1 MGLLDRMKGHK
12 ASTNGNDLD
21 TSVRTSTNP
30 MGQEGGLA
38 NVGFDHTTTDTDAI
52 MNNPNLDDG
61 KVPRVTFRTA
71 IMAVVAAMG
80 GFIFG
85 YDTGQIS
92 GFLEMKVFLERFGEA
107 RSDGTFFFSHVRS
120 GLIVGLLSIGTAIG
134 ALLAAPLAD
143 KIGRRGSIP
152 WWCLIFAIGVTIQIA
167 VGDGQWVG
175 VAMGRFVAGLGVGSL
190 SVLIPLY
197 MSESTPKQVRGA
209 VVCSYQLFI
218 TIGIFTASC
227 INFGTETRSDTGSYR
242 IPMAI
247 GYIWALI
254 LCAGMFMMP
263 ESPRYDIKRG
273 FNQRAFNTMQKF
285 YGVPVNHRAIAL
297 ETAEINANISASQGA
312 HAWYEVFTGPRM
324 GYRTTLAMVLQM
336 FQQLTGANYFFYYG
350 TTIFAGVGIEN
361 SYVTAMILGG
371 VNVGATFFGLYFV
384 EHFGRRKCLVAGA
397 LWMFVCFMIFASIGH
412 FKFEPA
418 VVNSSQAK
426 TYGTVMIVF
435 ACLFICGFAST
446 WGPMVWAVNSEMF
459 PYRYRANAMALA
471 TASNWIW
478 NFLLAFFTPFIT
490 GAIDFSYGYVF
501 AGCNL
506 AAAAIV
512 YFFLIE
518 SATRTIE
525 EVDTMYMIHV
535 PPLKSSK
542 WTSEMIE
549 RELAGSDNLHLA
561 RGGRK
566 IEKRNREEEANAQQ
580 LEGVLGTE
588 KATKAVGDGILPQ
601 HPLPAT
607 ELPAHLQE

>member
-1 MGLLDRMKGHK
+1 MGLLDKVKGHK
-12 ASTNGNDLD
+12 ASGNGLD
-21 TSVRTSTNP
+21 TSGRTSSDP
-30 MGQEGGLA
+30 GIKEQEDGIA
-38 NVGFDHTTTDTDAI
+38 NINFDQNTDDTETI
-52 MNNPNLDDG
+52 MNNPDLDDG

-71 IMAVVAAMG
+71 VMAIIAAMG

-92 GFLEMKVFLERFGEA
+92 GFLEMQVFLERFGETNA
-107 RSDGTFFFSHVRS
+107 DGKLYFSNVRS
-120 GLIVGLLSIGTAIG
+120 GLIVALLSIGTAIG

-143 KIGRRGSIP
+143 RIGRRGSIP
-152 WWCLIFAIGVTIQIA
+152 WWCLVFAIGVTIQIA
-167 VGDGQWVG
+167 VGEGQWVG
-175 VAMGRFVAGLGVGSL
+175 VAMGRWVAGLGVGSL
-190 SVLIPLY
+190 SVLVPLY

-218 TIGIFTASC
+218 TIGIFTSNC
-227 INFGTETRSDTGSYR
+227 INYGTESRMDTGSYR

-247 GYIWALI
+247 GYLWALV
-254 LCAGMFMMP
+254 LCIGMFMLP
-263 ESPRYDIKRG
+263 ESPRYDIRKG
-273 FNQRAFNTMQKF
+273 FNKRAFQTMQKF

-297 ETAEINANISASQGA
+297 ETAEINANIRASQGS

-324 GYRTTLAMVLQM
+324 AYRTTLAMALQM

-350 TTIFAGVGIEN
+350 TTIFAGVGLEN
-361 SYVTAMILGG
+361 SFITAMILGG

-384 EHFGRRKCLVAGA
+384 EHFGRRKCLITGG
-397 LWMFVCFMIFASIGH
+397 LWMFMCFIIFASIGH
-412 FKFEPA
+412 FKFQPA
-418 VVNSSQAK
+418 IEGSSDAK
-426 TYGTVMIVF
+426 TYGTVLIVF

-446 WGPMVWAVNSEMF
+446 WGPMIWAVNSEMF

-478 NFLLAFFTPFIT
+478 NFLLGFFSPFIT
-490 GAIDFSYGYVF
+490 GSIDFSYGYVF

-506 AAAAIV
+506 VGVAIV

-525 EVDTMYMIHV
+525 EVDTMYLIHV

-549 RELAGSDNLHLA
+549 KELAGSDNMQLA

-566 IEKRNREEEANAQQ
+566 VEKRNRDEEANAQQ
-580 LEGVLGTE
+580 VEGNGVLGS
-588 KATKAVGDGILPQ
+588 KIAGDDSLPQ
-601 HPLPAT
+601 HPQPAT
-607 ELPAHLQE
+607 ELPAHLQQ

>member
-1 MGLLDRMKGHK
+1 MGLLDKVKGHK
-12 ASTNGNDLD
+12 ASGNGLD
-21 TSVRTSTNP
+21 TSARTPSDP
-30 MGQEGGLA
+30 GIKEQEGGIA
-38 NVGFDHTTTDTDAI
+38 DINFDQNTDDVETI

-71 IMAVVAAMG
+71 IMAIIAAMG

-92 GFLEMKVFLERFGEA
+92 GFLEMQVFLERFGETNA
-107 RSDGTFFFSHVRS
+107 DGKLFFSNVRS
-120 GLIVGLLSIGTAIG
+120 GLIVALLSIGTAIG

-143 KIGRRGSIP
+143 RIGRRGSIP
-152 WWCLIFAIGVTIQIA
+152 WWCLIFCVGVTIQIA

-175 VAMGRFVAGLGVGSL
+175 VVMGRWVAGLGVGSL
-190 SVLIPLY
+190 SVLVPLY

-218 TIGIFTASC
+218 TIGIFTSNC
-227 INFGTETRSDTGSYR
+227 INYGTESRTDTGSYR

-247 GYIWALI
+247 GYLWAII
-254 LCAGMFMMP
+254 LCIGMLMLP
-263 ESPRYDIKRG
+263 ESPRYDIRKG
-273 FNQRAFNTMQKF
+273 FNKRAFNTMQKF

-297 ETAEINANISASQGA
+297 ETAEINANIRASQGS

-324 GYRTTLAMVLQM
+324 GYRTMLAMALQM

-350 TTIFAGVGIEN
+350 TTIFAGVGLSN
-361 SYVTAMILGG
+361 SFVTAMILGG

-384 EHFGRRKCLVAGA
+384 EHFGRRKCLITGG
-397 LWMFVCFMIFASIGH
+397 LWMFMCFMIFASIGH

-418 VVNSSQAK
+418 IEGSNNAK
-426 TYGTVMIVF
+426 TYGTVLIVF

-446 WGPMVWAVNSEMF
+446 WGPMIWAVNSVMF

-478 NFLLAFFTPFIT
+478 NFLLGFFSPFIT

-506 AAAAIV
+506 VGVAIV

-525 EVDTMYMIHV
+525 EVDTMYLIHV

-549 RELAGSDNLHLA
+549 RELAGSDNLDLA
-561 RGGRK
+561 RGGRDV
-566 IEKRNREEEANAQQ
+566 EQRDGDEEANAQQ
-580 LEGVLGTE
+580 VEGNGVLGGE
-588 KATKAVGDGILPQ
+588 RARDDSLPQ
-601 HPLPAT
+601 HPLPAN
-607 ELPAHLQE
+607 ELPAHLQQ

>member
-1 MGLLDRMKGHK
+1 MGLLDRIKGH
-12 ASTNGNDLD
+12 NGGNVLD
-21 TSVRTSTNP
+21 TSGRTSNDP
-30 MGQEGGLA
+30 GILEQEDGVA
-38 NVGFDHTTTDTDAI
+38 NVNFDHTTADTDAI
-52 MNNPNLDDG
+52 MNNPDLDDG

-71 IMAVVAAMG
+71 IMAIVAAMG

-92 GFLEMKVFLERFGEA
+92 GFLEMKVFLERFGEPS
-107 RSDGTFFFSHVRS
+107 SDGTFFFSNVRS

-134 ALLAAPLAD
+134 ALLAAPLANR
-143 KIGRRGSIP
+143 IGRRSSIP
-152 WWCLIFAIGVTIQIA
+152 WWCLIFAIGVTIQIS

-175 VAMGRFVAGLGVGSL
+175 VAMGRWVAGLGVGSL
-190 SVLIPLY
+190 SVLVPLY

-218 TIGIFTASC
+218 TIGIFTSSC
-227 INFGTETRSDTGSYR
+227 INFGTEKRADTGSYR

-254 LCAGMFMMP
+254 LAAGMFMMP
-263 ESPRYDIKRG
+263 ESPRYDIKKG
-273 FNQRAFNTMQKF
+273 FHQRAFNTMQKF

-297 ETAEINANISASQGA
+297 ETAEINANIRSSQGS
-312 HAWYEVFTGPRM
+312 HVWYEVFTGPRM

-361 SYVTAMILGG
+361 SYVTSMILGG

-384 EHFGRRKCLVAGA
+384 EHFGRRRCLVTGA

-418 VVNSSQAK
+418 PEHSSQAK

-446 WGPMVWAVNSEMF
+446 WGPMIWAVNSEMF

-490 GAIDFSYGYVF
+490 GAIDFRFGYVF

-512 YFFLIE
+512 YFSLIE
-518 SATRTIE
+518 SAARTIE

-549 RELAGSDNLHLA
+549 KELAGSDNLHLA
-561 RGGRK
+561 KGGRN
-566 IEKRNREEEANAQQ
+566 IEKRNRNEEANAQQ
-580 LEGVLGTE
+580 LEGVL
-588 KATKAVGDGILPQ
+588 
-601 HPLPAT
+601 
-607 ELPAHLQE
+607 